1 MNHGDTKT
9 GTLDK
14 KRGPRHLGS
23 PRPLQGSGHSVTSDL
38 NETAPNI
45 SRRTALRSTLVGLFG
60 GSMAASL
67 LEFACGEAR
76 AEAINPNQTFV
87 VEPNDIQFK
96 PWQGLPQA
104 SGEMAMMYGDL
115 NKPGP
120 YLVLMKWN
128 PGWFSAP
135 HNYGTD
141 RICVVVSGTWW
152 VNSGA
157 DFTPA
162 QAVPVHACGFVL
174 RHARTWHYDGVPA
187 AGKEPVIIAVFGMG
201 PVDIRLV
208 DPAQPSWRRV

>member
-1 MNHGDTKT
+1 MVKT
-9 GTLDK
+9 GRVDV
-14 KRGPRHLGS
+14 KRGPRSLRCHYPS
-23 PRPLQGSGHSVTSDL
+23 PDSQQSVAGDL
-38 NETAPNI
+38 NERGPDVT
-45 SRRTALRSTLVGLFG
+45 RRTALRSTLIGLFG
-60 GSMAASL
+60 GSIAGCL
-67 LEFACGEAR
+67 LEFGAEEAQ
-76 AEAINPNQTFV
+76 AGPIDPNQTFV
-87 VEPNDIQFK
+87 VQPNNVQFK
-96 PWQGLPQA
+96 PWQGLPAA

-157 DFTPA
+157 DFTPV
-162 QAVPVHACGFVL
+162 QAVPVQAGGFVL

-187 AGKEPVIIAVFGMG
+187 DGKEPVILAVFGIG
-201 PVDIRLV
+201 PVDIRLA
-208 DPAQPSWRRV
+208 DPRQPSWRRV